1 MVCFKSDDQIRILN
15 RTIPE
20 LESLEGVTQ
29 ENINKLAKLLGAHC
43 HAEVKSEA
51 HFYRLKRSREDGSFS
66 TEEILDKQHNV
77 EVLHSF
83 YEAVTKKSGR
93 VPSEH
98 RHKVAPL
105 QAIFYESVLKGA
117 NLNCV
122 GPFNFSQTVK
132 MLTNVQ
138 SKHVF
143 GGSLGGSHNF
153 HNKISFTEPLPITQ
167 KGPLVLDNA
176 QRGKGKYQHFGHGK
190 LDRSAP
196 VSVCTHHIRLES
208 LSDNDDNSIFKDP
221 INGPSNHEHHPVF
234 RPVSPDFLP
243 VVKARIEGDAKYGR
257 RAADRILQTWI
268 DELQRDRDVGG
279 GKTSPY
285 S

>member
-1 MVCFKSDDQIRILN
+1 MS
-15 RTIPE
+15 
-20 LESLEGVTQ
+20 
-29 ENINKLAKLLGAHC
+29 
-43 HAEVKSEA
+43 
-51 HFYRLKRSREDGSFS
+51 
-66 TEEILDKQHNV
+66 
-77 EVLHSF
+77 
-83 YEAVTKKSGR
+83 
-93 VPSEH
+93 
-98 RHKVAPL
+98 
-105 QAIFYESVLKGA
+105 
-117 NLNCV
+117 
-122 GPFNFSQTVK
+122 
-132 MLTNVQ
+132 
-138 SKHVF
+138 
-143 GGSLGGSHNF
+143 
-153 HNKISFTEPLPITQ
+153 
-167 KGPLVLDNA
+167 DNA

-208 LSDNDDNSIFKDP
+208 LGDNDDNSIFKDP
-221 INGPSNHEHHPVF
+221 INCPSNHEHHPVF